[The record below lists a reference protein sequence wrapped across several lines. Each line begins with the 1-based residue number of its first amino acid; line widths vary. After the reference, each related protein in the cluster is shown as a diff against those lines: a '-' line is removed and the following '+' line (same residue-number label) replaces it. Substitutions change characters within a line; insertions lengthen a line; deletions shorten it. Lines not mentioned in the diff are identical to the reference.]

1 MRNLLIVS
9 LSTLS
14 LIGSCSKHLE
24 RISTKSKSTAQRIS
38 SSDQVAI
45 RTPTNPEGGLITG
58 KAPNISTEEDLKRIA
73 INSALPIIFGESV
86 AGITLKT
93 TRQDAKAILSNP
105 QFTTDSGIDV
115 YGEGLQ
121 VTWGPG
127 INPVPASIRI
137 VEGYK
142 GALNLP
148 LPAPYQ
154 AVSLQQDLT
163 PLFANDPN
171 YETFTRAAGAAFA
184 GQDANYNCLTAGTCL
199 IDNRGSEVIIDFPN
213 GSLILF
219 NKAIYLIEFQTNT
232 GFTAVSSAP
241 MLLDKSI
248 AGITVG
254 SLKADVIKALGEPYR
269 YKLGEEFLFDARTIR
284 IEFDAED
291 KVLSVGA
298 VKGHKGKIKIGT
310 KEYAIG
316 SSFKEFSTADDVDG
330 LKMMQTLNQLVT
342 GKDASFDCTKAEVNK
357 CQSGH
362 NPEEKWIKILVGA
375 TILEFSDD
383 AERSLLSV
391 TVFKSAE

>member
-14 LIGSCSKHLE
+14 LVGSCSKALE
-24 RISTKSKSTAQRIS
+24 RVSNKSKSTAQRIS

-45 RTPTNPEGGLITG
+45 RTPTNPDGGLITG
-58 KAPNISTEEDLKRIA
+58 KAANISTEEDLRRIA
-73 INSALPIIFGESV
+73 TNSVLPIVFGESV
-86 AGITLKT
+86 AGINRNT

-105 QFTTDSGIDV
+105 QFTTDSGIDI

-121 VTWGPG
+121 VTWGAG
-127 INPVPASIRI
+127 INPLPASIRI

-142 GALNLP
+142 GALTLP

-154 AVSLQQDLT
+154 SVNLMQDLT
-163 PLFANDPN
+163 PLFASDPS
-171 YETFTRAAGAAFA
+171 YATFTRAAGAAFA
-184 GQDANYNCLTAGTCL
+184 GKDAAYDCLAASTCL
-199 IDNRGSEVIIDFPN
+199 IDNRGAEVIIDFPN

-219 NKAIYLIEFQTNT
+219 NNAIYLIDFQTNT
-232 GFTAVSSAP
+232 GFTPVSAEP

-248 AGITVG
+248 AGLAVG
-254 SLKADVIKALGEPYR
+254 SSKADVIKVLGEPYR

-291 KVLSVGA
+291 KAVSIGA
-298 VKGHKGKIKIGT
+298 VKGHKGKLTIGT
-310 KEYAIG
+310 KDFSIG

-330 LKMMQTLNQLVT
+330 LQLMQTLNQVMT
-342 GKDASFDCTKAEVNK
+342 GKDATFDCTKAEVNK

-362 NPEEKWIKILVGA
+362 NAAEKWIKILVGA